1 MLETML
7 LGILRAISLPRWTT
21 GWKLLVRFRVG
32 IRAAVSLRMCIS
44 VRRGLMGSRV
54 GRGRGRKWWRRRGI
68 VKLRRLYFTLS
79 FITNWSVRPAELR
92 LLLLREEAKTK
103 DFVRFERILSWP
115 RRSSKR
121 WWNPSVL
128 DDLCFMSLILTGNEW
143 YHLFLGWLP
152 F

>member
-1 MLETML
+1 MML

-115 RRSSKR
+115 RRSSNK
-121 WWNPSVL
+121 WWNRSVF
-128 DDLCFMSLILTGNEW
+128 DVVCTFMSLIMTVNEW